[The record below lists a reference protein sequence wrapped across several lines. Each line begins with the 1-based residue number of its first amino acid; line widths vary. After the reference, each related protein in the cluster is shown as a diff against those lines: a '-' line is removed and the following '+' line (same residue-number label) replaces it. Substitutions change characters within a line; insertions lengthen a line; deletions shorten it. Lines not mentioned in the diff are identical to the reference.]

1 MIIVDLSQ
9 VSISNLM
16 VQIGNHTNSKLE
28 EGMLRHMVLNTLR
41 SIRTK
46 FPADKWGEMV
56 IACDNKKYWRR
67 DAFPYYKANRRKA
80 RDASELD
87 WHAIFDFLH
96 RFRSELTENFPY
108 RVIDVEGA
116 EADDVIATLVQR
128 VTTEK
133 VTVISGDKDFMQL
146 QRYPH
151 VSQYDP
157 VRKRVLKCE
166 DPMAFL
172 REHVIRGDVG
182 DGVPNVLSPDN
193 CLVSGERQKVLT
205 QKRMDALLSPLAI
218 GSMSPEVARNFK
230 RNELLIDLTNVPS
243 EVRDRVMESYEL
255 QAGKGRER
263 LFDYMF
269 THRLNKLMEAISD
282 F

>member
-96 RFRSELTENFPY
+96 RFRAELVENFPY

-218 GSMSPEVARNFK
+218 GSMSPDVVRNFK